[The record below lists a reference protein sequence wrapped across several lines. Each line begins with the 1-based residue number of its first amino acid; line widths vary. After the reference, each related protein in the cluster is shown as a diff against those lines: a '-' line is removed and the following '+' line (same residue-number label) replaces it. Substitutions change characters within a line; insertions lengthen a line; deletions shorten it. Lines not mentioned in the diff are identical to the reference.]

1 MANKS
6 REQYIDAYLAAKNS
20 GATADEARTA
30 ARSATWTNYDEVIS
44 QNNQNSPLSQM
55 LASGEAYEENGRF
68 YINQQKQQ
76 EDESWTKAQA
86 ARTASQERGE
96 TGEQWYTN
104 SKTKYDAATKLL
116 ADLKKTKASNTEIE
130 EAAKRLAEA
139 EEDYGYSKYFRFS
152 DIANDKDYKTY
163 VEKGKSILNSKSD
176 VGEQIANGTYSP
188 TGNKILDFFYRLN
201 GSTMANGYG
210 GSGSGQAM
218 NAAVAAS
225 AQDTTDQVIDEK
237 TWSEDEKNTYLYLL
251 GRDGEAAA
259 SEYAID
265 VNAGYAKQAQ
275 QAQQEK
281 ISDWSTKSALNGVL
295 GTAATIVGAAT
306 PIGLGNF
313 FSMAA
318 ELAGKGRISQKD
330 SLTPVQISSTVQSAI
345 ATSLNE
351 KYGTIGENVPVVGGK
366 GWGDAYQ
373 LANSIA
379 TSWASIASGGE
390 AGSLMFFFGNAAS
403 QGVQEAMDR
412 GLSPEKAVALGFA
425 NGLAEVLGEKFSV
438 ENLIHMKSSRTL
450 GQFLKS
456 IGVQAGIE
464 GSEEGFTTF
473 LNTLA
478 DRLISGDMSEYNQ
491 KVDNLMG
498 QGMTYE
504 EAKKQALKESV
515 NDLAFDILGG
525 AISGG
530 VSAAGGSF
538 IQNMAYNGDSQ
549 LLFDTAKQVG
559 SDQDV
564 LRAAQIEKA
573 VAESKNGQ
581 LKRGEAGELMGII
594 EENGGTEAYTNAAV
608 QKATN
613 QSIGEALKDLGLSD
627 SQKEVLVSGYST
639 GTADP
644 TTYAF
649 GVREA
654 FQLGKMGLS
663 LETAT
668 ERAKL
673 GAELNETQFR
683 HAWQLGAGQKSV
695 TDTDVADVAT
705 PEGKERLASAL
716 SMLGEHAQAAA
727 DAYDGKQDVARFAA
741 AMNKAANLY
750 AANGVDVKAL
760 AQELQESGSKD
771 IISYL
776 SEEQLEAAAKIGA
789 QIRAQNEAESKKS
802 SARLTTL
809 REQAAAI
816 LAAGGRST
824 QALNNIDKAI
834 AAASKYGQQEYSLY
848 QEKLSALE
856 EMVKADPEAENTE
869 AYQKAYEEAEEHYQN
884 AVEARK
890 GIDNL
895 EEKRKELQSK
905 QPIKRK
911 KGTVSF
917 EGGTDPNTG
926 KQLKA
931 VDQTKLSK
939 HQKNVV
945 SMVEALADIINID
958 YVFFDGD
965 SNTGGEY
972 IGDGVIYIN
981 INSGV
986 TRNFAQGIAAASLSH
1001 ELTHF
1006 MQEYAPEEYNELKD
1020 FIVSEIMKKSPSE
1033 FDALVKQQLA
1043 WQPDLTY
1050 AQAVDEVI
1058 ANSCQN
1064 MLLNSQY
1071 IAQFAREHM
1080 TAAEKIKDT
1089 IHDIVDKIKAAYEG
1103 IDFKSDQ
1110 GPFRAVQAVIDQSEM
1125 IQKRWDKALEAATK
1139 NYNAEQTAGSQ
1150 QQESGLKA
1158 AAQTT
1163 GVKYQKTTPENDSIR
1178 IQLQQAQDELNKKE
1192 PVANV
1197 RAENVPKNVSKAVPW
1212 AVERLKH
1219 TGYKVERKNFGTII
1233 FDEGHI
1239 REALRHITGKPDEI
1253 GAILALP
1260 RVLKR
1265 GDIIESHGK
1274 HQGRVQDSYTIAAPI
1289 TVNGVRGNM
1298 AVVVHRTTKNFFH
1311 AYRVLLPDNSNFTFE
1326 SENKK
1331 AGSKR
1336 TGELPDNRA
1345 LIAESVETASDK
1357 NVPEKTQKVKGKFQM
1372 MGPVEET
1379 NRLVA
1384 VHNKSVSGLRRM
1396 LERNGVP
1403 FPSIAIKKAGTSH
1416 EGFGDVSIVF
1426 PRSSID
1432 PEVNRQNRLYS
1443 NDAWTPTEPV
1453 EEYDVGDMWRY
1464 QKKIKQILGDE
1475 IYTGL
1480 KAGSYLE
1487 ESDLA
1492 RKLQYSRGDIFTA
1505 LKDQSAL
1512 KYAYLKS
1519 EGREP
1524 ALPMTQE
1531 RLDGF
1536 GKYKNEQLLA
1546 VFSALSKEEIEN
1558 MDFDSEE
1565 TLKKVADILEEQFES
1580 QFDEERVARIRKHP
1594 VYTADK
1600 INPNVIKDAYR
1611 KYQDAGNTIKSVPD
1625 YYAFDRD
1632 MKYNMDV
1639 ENEPGYKA
1647 WIENQ
1652 FKDLI
1657 VAHGIPNG
1665 KDLYTSSGNRRS
1677 FKARHIPATLENIV
1691 AQMQKEQER
1700 GNGVMGINLRGAAT
1714 KAYRNVEEMRADSGK
1729 LLGKHISDD
1738 VYDSYMKGFYERLHN
1753 MSQSAMK
1760 GDRNSWEGLDST
1772 EEILLTALRDAKS
1785 EQNMDS
1791 LLRKEAQ
1798 WIKYSPEL
1806 VHDLWQLR
1814 NDVQNMPAPYF
1825 EAKPRRIVYPGEALA
1840 FILPDNAPSDV
1851 IGMLNDRGYN
1861 VMTYEAGN
1869 EADRLAKLNSVEEAK
1884 FQKWDSTKDDT
1895 AYEAEGRELAY
1906 ARIQSENKALSDT
1919 VAALK
1924 KLTGKQENTIAKL
1937 EKRLKLTKTQEVRES
1952 DAKRLA
1958 NQLIRDNSSVADKAQ
1973 IAADLKALGDYILQT
1988 DAANLSEDEIKQ
2000 RARAIASEIVEN
2012 AEVISDLGG
2021 ELATWQSIASDLKG
2035 RKLTIDGDFLGDLDV
2050 AGGYEAFRKQN
2061 FGNFTLAKRETGE
2074 ARADYK
2080 TVGEAYMEMQQ
2091 SWGKAYFPD
2100 VANEGEQIRVIA
2112 DMFQRAKG
2120 TIVNP
2125 NSQYMGEATEALANQ
2140 IAFDVMDG
2148 ILRPTEPTTADKYK
2162 ARTDALKEQI
2172 AQLKKEG
2179 ALSDKEADALRKTIY
2194 DLTMALDKAE
2204 SRFTSLRVSADV
2216 RTDQLRAEGIA
2227 RAAEMKAN
2235 ERARA
2240 EKQIAALKDHYRE
2253 VAQRAR
2259 DRREENAGA
2268 SKYRKQIDE
2277 KAKKL
2282 FEMLMKN
2289 SDKEHIPEV
2298 LKGPL
2303 ADFLTTL
2310 DFSSKRLLRGGEE
2323 TKRDV
2328 QFGARLMQLQQILAG
2343 QQDYI
2348 NGDAEGGV
2356 DLGGYI
2362 DVSPESLQFLKDAAQ
2377 QITAAMATGNEYTIN
2392 QMSADQLRSL
2402 SNFLSSITKAIKNMN
2417 SFMANERFA
2426 SVQEA
2431 ASQDIERMDK
2441 LGKASEKEG
2450 NVLRRLFKWEN
2461 GTPYY
2466 VFRRFGNGGVSIFEG
2481 LTKGWDKMA
2490 FNVQEIINFTEKLYT
2505 SKEVN
2510 EWKST
2515 IHDITLED
2523 GSKIQMTT
2531 AQLMEL
2537 SMLLNREQA
2546 MKHIQKGGIRVGD
2559 ITTKK
2564 GKLTDVNHYHLSYK
2578 DISNMLKLLDGRQ
2591 MEVAKALQSFMA
2603 TKGAEW
2609 GNEISMRRFG
2619 YNFYTEGENYFP
2631 IKTDANDR
2639 PMADTDAQQNSMF
2652 RLLNLSS
2659 SKSLNPKASNALI
2672 VGDIFD
2678 TFSDHMADQAKL
2690 NGLGLPILDA
2700 IKWFNFKER
2709 IDLEEGGYNTRT
2721 LQAAMEQAFGSDA
2734 QKYFRTLMKDVNG
2747 LTESGDRG
2755 KELYSKMTSNYKV
2768 AAVAANLR
2776 VALLQPTSY
2785 VRASFLIDPKYL
2797 AAAFMHKNAY
2807 QDAMKYSGTAVWKSL
2822 GYYDTNIARNMRDQI
2837 QHNDNWKDNLVEKT
2851 MIGAELGDKLTWG
2864 RLWVACKLQT
2874 QAQNKGLS
2882 EEELNQKTADLFREV
2897 VYSSQVMDS
2906 TLTRSSL
2913 MRSSSGFNKML
2924 TPFMAEPTL
2933 SYNIL
2938 LDAFSTYQLDARENG
2953 KGGAWARNGK
2963 KIGKAF
2969 AVYAASA
2976 AFASLAESLWDAV
2989 RDADDEAFLDKF
3001 LDALLGE
3008 KADDDEDETAKDSFF
3023 KFLLGKKALGGRKWL
3038 SGNLWQD
3045 IDILQKLPYLKN
3057 VISLLQGFGNSDML
3071 TSGFN
3076 IIMQSY
3082 KIWAETLSL
3091 EMGYLDKPTNVT
3103 YYGHMTPWGK
3113 IYKSLQGL
3121 SQVTGIPVAAGLRDA
3136 FAIWNTVVGGTNPD
3150 WKIRTYDA
3158 DQLTQSNKAAFNE
3171 YVKTTGISEREYA
3184 KILKAANADGNSNV
3198 TQAELSEYLKAQLE
3212 AGSLTKDQA
3221 DALWDA
3227 QGWKKTYDQ
3236 YTGAEKKTETPAPAA
3251 TTEPVTTPKPKAKLE
3266 ATNPEDAKQ
3275 SNGKKITTYDEF
3287 KKNVK
3292 LYSDKKDTAYQLWE
3306 STVRPLGI
3314 DLDTYTRLLN
3324 DSDTNG
3330 NNSVTQD
3337 ELGETLTKAIRNKEI
3352 SDGQASA
3359 IWYTLWNGGRS
3370 KTYDSWAAKHGYRD
3384 MTNESWMEL
3393 QEINEARGDNYILE
3407 GTPVTQEEY
3416 DEDYL
3421 SRGYYPNRTGEV
3433 RTLEEWD
3440 PMRDRNEALDNAFLY
3455 FGEGNS
3461 AAPELFDEAF
3471 IDWYENPD
3479 YEGQTFENYLN
3490 NYGDMTPAA
3499 RRIFSGTGQKAVRRE
3514 ALDYAFWEAVGTGRG
3529 RK

>member
-1 MANKS
+1 MAQRKSLLEEIQEQNSGTNFNKS
-6 REQYIDAYLAAKNS
+6 VVDSSKKYIETSVGISGGKNSANESQPQRKSLLQEIVDSDGMDGLNQDYTKKALDFDGGFGAMPGGYIQGEDGKVYMHDYKNNAEILKERIEQTKAKNTVEEQKGQEDLSFGQQIIDRILGDRTQVTNEKTNWWELAKGVVSKGAHTWNSLNWKTMNFLFGGIADELHTIGTETVNKIIGGLNSIPGVDIDYIEPGKNLIQRGYEDAQAGLQQATDKYAANAVSSRAAQIADKFGTSTVAAIPMALEAMILAPTQAAQAAGTATTAGLEYFS
-20 GATADEARTA
+20 GLQGASGLTATSMMAKEGLRKMVENPQFWTSYLQVAGDGYEDALEDGMSEDDAALYGLVNGFFNAMIEIGGADEALGGIQNLPMRLEQ
-30 ARSATWTNYDEVIS
+30 AR
-44 QNNQNSPLSQM
+44 
-55 LASGEAYEENGRF
+55 ENG
-68 YINQQKQQ
+68 
-76 EDESWTKAQA
+76 
-86 ARTASQERGE
+86 
-96 TGEQWYTN
+96 
-104 SKTKYDAATKLL
+104 SKRAV
-116 ADLKKTKASNTEIE
+116 
-130 EAAKRLAEA
+130 
-139 EEDYGYSKYFRFS
+139 
-152 DIANDKDYKTY
+152 
-163 VEKGKSILNSKSD
+163 VEW
-176 VGEQIANGTYSP
+176 
-188 TGNKILDFFYRLN
+188 F
-201 GSTMANGYG
+201 
-210 GSGSGQAM
+210 
-218 NAAVAAS
+218 
-225 AQDTTDQVIDEK
+225 
-237 TWSEDEKNTYLYLL
+237 
-251 GRDGEAAA
+251 
-259 SEYAID
+259 
-265 VNAGYAKQAQ
+265 
-275 QAQQEK
+275 
-281 ISDWSTKSALNGVL
+281 
-295 GTAATIVGAAT
+295 
-306 PIGLGNF
+306 
-313 FSMAA
+313 
-318 ELAGKGRISQKD
+318 KD
-330 SLTPVQISSTVQSAI
+330 S
-345 ATSLNE
+345 
-351 KYGTIGENVPVVGGK
+351 
-366 GWGDAYQ
+366 
-373 LANSIA
+373 
-379 TSWASIASGGE
+379 
-390 AGSLMFFFGNAAS
+390 
-403 QGVQEAMDR
+403 
-412 GLSPEKAVALGFA
+412 
-425 NGLAEVLGEKFSV
+425 VLGEGKEEVLQGLFERGLKTPMTPDNGASGFAEKWFSLDPQNQDAV
-438 ENLIHMKSSRTL
+438 INP
-450 GQFLKS
+450 
-456 IGVQAGIE
+456 
-464 GSEEGFTTF
+464 FTA
-473 LNTLA
+473 A
-478 DRLISGDMSEYNQ
+478 DEFVGGAA
-491 KVDNLMG
+491 VG
-498 QGMTYE
+498 
-504 EAKKQALKESV
+504 AL
-515 NDLAFDILGG
+515 LGG
-525 AISGG
+525 GQAATQSISNN
-530 VSAAGGSF
+530 SA
-538 IQNMAYNGDSQ
+538 YKGDAKF
-549 LLFDTAKQVG
+549 LIDTAKQTNT
-559 SDQDV
+559 SE
-564 LRAAQIEKA
+564 AAQARIKEIEESSAKKGGSITKA
-573 VAESKNGQ
+573 
-581 LKRGEAGELMGII
+581 EAGELVQMTKGSGISY
-594 EENGGTEAYTNAAV
+594 ESAATIRGV
-608 QKATN
+608 VSDLEVGDEGMKVLLDGYKG
-613 QSIGEALKDLGLSD
+613 GEAN
-627 SQKEVLVSGYST
+627 
-639 GTADP
+639 A

-760 AQELQESGSKD
+760 AQELQDSGSKD

-776 SEEQLEAAAKIGA
+776 SEEQLETAAKIGA

-848 QEKLSALE
+848 QEKLAALE

-884 AVEARK
+884 AVEARN

-895 EEKRKELQSK
+895 EEKRKELQAK

-1020 FIVSEIMKKSPSE
+1020 FIVSEVMKKSPSE

-1043 WQPDLTY
+1043 WQPDLNY

-1064 MLLNSQY
+1064 MLLNSQH

-1089 IHDIVDKIKAAYEG
+1089 IHDIVGKIKAAYEG
-1103 IDFKSDQ
+1103 IDFKSDE
-1110 GPFRAVQAVIDQSEM
+1110 GPFRAVRAVIDQSEM

-1139 NYNAEQTAGSQ
+1139 NYNAEQIAGNR
-1150 QQESGLKA
+1150 QQESELKA

-1163 GVKYQKTTPENDSIR
+1163 GVKYQAWSRRDINRAFIDYNNADAIKRSENSKIKSLISRGKVVTINPQTVNDLLSITDWANPTEARRTLKNILKNALGKNSVFFQFDGSQLEAFLTREGRNHAAGGQVTPEKASIASAVRQLILNSEYAFSSIHDRHSVTGEHIPGNTEWDYFIAVAKMGTETIPVEFSIR
-1178 IQLQQAQDELNKKE
+1178 SLD
-1192 PVANV
+1192 
-1197 RAENVPKNVSKAVPW
+1197 R
-1212 AVERLKH
+1212 VERSQIYNIAFNKEEAFTHDAPL
-1219 TGYKVERKNFGTII
+1219 TSQNDQSNYGT
-1233 FDEGHI
+1233 
-1239 REALRHITGKPDEI
+1239 
-1253 GAILALP
+1253 
-1260 RVLKR
+1260 
-1265 GDIIESHGK
+1265 S
-1274 HQGRVQDSYTIAAPI
+1274 
-1289 TVNGVRGNM
+1289 
-1298 AVVVHRTTKNFFH
+1298 
-1311 AYRVLLPDNSNFTFE
+1311 
-1326 SENKK
+1326 
-1331 AGSKR
+1331 
-1336 TGELPDNRA
+1336 
-1345 LIAESVETASDK
+1345 ASDTTVAEI
-1357 NVPEKTQKVKGKFQM
+1357 NTRVKGKSQVWDSSGKELSAQQQNYFADSKIRDADGRLKVMYRGGSGDFTVFDRSKSKYSNLYGRGFYFTDSKEHAGQY
-1372 MGPVEET
+1372 GKARAFYLNIT
-1379 NRLVA
+1379 NPLQQGTKTFTQAQIRLFLREVSANEDYGLENYGYGATVDSVLKSLKGKDDYGVLTDINAACIGDLVA
-1384 VHNKSVSGLRRM
+1384 AA
-1396 LERNGVP
+1396 E
-1403 FPSIAIKKAGTSH
+1403 
-1416 EGFGDVSIVF
+1416 VF
-1426 PRSSID
+1426 N
-1432 PEVNRQNRLYS
+1432 EVNGTNI
-1443 NDAWTPTEPV
+1443 DGIVVPTETVAFRADQIKLTDNENPTKNTDIRYQQWDREGAKLSKRQ
-1453 EEYDVGDMWRY
+1453 EEYFKDSKIRDEDGNLIPVYHGTEADFTVFDRTKSRANMDIQGNFFSPWELDAQGYGSKVGVYYLNIKNPAPESVAYKALNRFKGQNGAGIKAREYLESLGYDGVNNSDEEYIAFNPEQIKLTSNKNPTENEDIRY
-1464 QKKIKQILGDE
+1464 QRWQLPDQISLDE
-1475 IYTGL
+1475 WLNGGVKVDESLHPRIRNLLNRAAATEQNVKDYFSQIPEDSEYYL
-1480 KAGSYLE
+1480 SPEEIDDMMEVNPYGSAYDGYMYNVEQIVQNL
-1487 ESDLA
+1487 SD
-1492 RKLQYSRGDIFTA
+1492 
-1505 LKDQSAL
+1505 
-1512 KYAYLKS
+1512 
-1519 EGREP
+1519 
-1524 ALPMTQE
+1524 
-1531 RLDGF
+1531 
-1536 GKYKNEQLLA
+1536 
-1546 VFSALSKEEIEN
+1546 LSKEQYGKAKEQTYELMEELLGYMSTLRSSYWKEEN
-1558 MDFDSEE
+1558 LSRNQTFTEWY
-1565 TLKKVADILEEQFES
+1565 S
-1580 QFDEERVARIRKHP
+1580 QKHP
-1594 VYTADK
+1594 
-1600 INPNVIKDAYR
+1600 
-1611 KYQDAGNTIKSVPD
+1611 SM
-1625 YYAFDRD
+1625 YY
-1632 MKYNMDV
+1632 
-1639 ENEPGYKA
+1639 PGYVPGSLNTREEA
-1647 WIENQ
+1647 AYLEG
-1652 FKDLI
+1652 LI
-1657 VAHGIPNG
+1657 ASGALQG
-1665 KDLYTSSGNRRS
+1665 EELDYAKRLYDAMNS
-1677 FKARHIPATLENIV
+1677 PA
-1691 AQMQKEQER
+1691 
-1700 GNGVMGINLRGAAT
+1700 
-1714 KAYRNVEEMRADSGK
+1714 
-1729 LLGKHISDD
+1729 
-1738 VYDSYMKGFYERLHN
+1738 
-1753 MSQSAMK
+1753 
-1760 GDRNSWEGLDST
+1760 RNS
-1772 EEILLTALRDAKS
+1772 
-1785 EQNMDS
+1785 
-1791 LLRKEAQ
+1791 
-1798 WIKYSPEL
+1798 Y
-1806 VHDLWQLR
+1806 
-1814 NDVQNMPAPYF
+1814 Y
-1825 EAKPRRIVYPGEALA
+1825 
-1840 FILPDNAPSDV
+1840 
-1851 IGMLNDRGYN
+1851 
-1861 VMTYEAGN
+1861 
-1869 EADRLAKLNSVEEAK
+1869 
-1884 FQKWDSTKDDT
+1884 QKWDSTADDT

-1958 NQLIRDNSSVADKAQ
+1958 NQLIRDNSSVADKAR

-1988 DAANLSEDEIKQ
+1988 DAASLSEDEIKQ

-2012 AEVISDLGG
+2012 AEVVSDLGG

-2035 RKLTIDGDFLGDLDV
+2035 RKLTIDTDFLGDLDV

-2100 VANEGEQIRVIA
+2100 VANEGEQIRVMA

-2417 SFMANERFA
+2417 SFMANERYA

-2466 VFRRFGNGGVSIFEG
+2466 VFRRFGNGGASIFEG

-2619 YNFYTEGENYFP
+2619 YDFYTEGENYFP

-2882 EEELNQKTADLFREV
+2882 GEELNQKTAELFREV

-2953 KGGAWARNGK
+2953 KSGAWARNGK

-3091 EMGYLDKPTNVT
+3091 EMGYLDKPTNIT

-3158 DQLTQSNKAAFNE
+3158 DQLTQSKKAAFNE

-3251 TTEPVTTPKPKAKLE
+3251 TTEPVSTPAPKAKLE
-3266 ATNPEDAKQ
+3266 ATNLEDAKQ
-3275 SNGKKITTYDEF
+3275 SSGKKITTYEDF
-3287 KKNVK
+3287 KKSVK

-3324 DSDTNG
+3324 ESDTNG

-3393 QEINEARGDNYILE
+3393 QEVNEARGDNYILE

-3440 PMRDRNEALDNAFLY
+3440 PTRDRNEALDNAFMY

>member
-1 MANKS
+1 MSFNVS
-6 REQYIDAYLAAKNS
+6 QYEREKKYDNQAQPARAA
-20 GATADEARTA
+20 
-30 ARSATWTNYDEVIS
+30 
-44 QNNQNSPLSQM
+44 Q
-55 LASGEAYEENGRF
+55 LASYQSEQGINLSEYTRQQEEAERQRRLQE
-68 YINQQKQQ
+68 QQKQQ
-76 EDESWTKAQA
+76 NKQEDERWVKAQA
-86 ARTASQERGE
+86 ARTASQQRGE
-96 TGEQWYTN
+96 TGEQWYTGAK
-104 SKTKYDAATKLL
+104 SRYDAAAKLL
-116 ADLKKTKASNTEIE
+116 ADLKKTKASNHAIE
-130 EAAKRLAEA
+130 EAAKSLAEA

-152 DIANDKDYKTY
+152 DVANDKDYQTY
-163 VEKGKSILNSKSD
+163 IEKGKSILNGKSE
-176 VGEQIANGTYSP
+176 VGEQIASGTYSP
-188 TGNKILDFFYRLN
+188 TGSKVLDFFYRLV
-201 GSTMANGYG
+201 SPSAANGYG

-225 AQDTTDQVIDEK
+225 AQDTKDQVIDDE

-251 GRDGEAAA
+251 GRDGNDSAT
-259 SEYAID
+259 EYAKEI
-265 VNAGYAKQAQ
+265 NAGYARQS
-275 QAQQEK
+275 QQEQQQK
-281 ISDWSTKSALNGVL
+281 IAEWSSKNAVNGVL
-295 GTAATIVGAAT
+295 GSAATIAGNVVGA
-306 PIGLGNF
+306 GLGDF
-313 FSMAA
+313 FNYAA
-318 ELAGKGRISQKD
+318 ELAGKGYISQK
-330 SLTPVQISSTVQSAI
+330 SYLTPTQMSATVQSAI

-351 KYGTIGENVPVVGGK
+351 KHGTINENVPVVGSK

-373 LANSIA
+373 VAMSVINSM
-379 TSWASIASGGE
+379 TSIKAGGG
-390 AGSLMFFFGNAAS
+390 AGSLMFFFGSAAA
-403 QGVQEAMDR
+403 QGVSDALDR
-412 GLSPEKAVALGFA
+412 GLSPEKAVALGFF
-425 NGLAEVLGEKFSV
+425 NGLNEVIGEVFSV
-438 ENLIHMKSSRTL
+438 DHFLHLKSSRSL
-450 GQFLKS
+450 VQFLKNVS
-456 IGVQAGIE
+456 AQGGVEAT
-464 GSEEGFTTF
+464 EEGFTTF
-473 LNTLA
+473 LNDFA
-478 DRLISGDMSEYNQ
+478 DNLINGDMSEYNQ
-491 KVDNLMG
+491 RVNSYLM
-498 QGMTYE
+498 QGMSYE
-504 EAKKQALKESV
+504 EAKKQALKDQANGIAYDMLSGAV
-515 NDLAFDILGG
+515 SGG
-525 AISGG
+525 ISGMFG
-530 VSAAGGSF
+530 TAGQSLSYSG
-538 IQNMAYNGDSQ
+538 NDSQ
-549 LLFDTAKQVG
+549 ILLDTAKQVG
-559 SDQDV
+559 SDKEV
-564 LRAAQIEKA
+564 LRAAEIDRA
-573 VAESKNGQ
+573 AAESKSGK
-581 LKRGEAGELMGII
+581 LTRGEAGELMGII
-594 EENGGTEAYTNAAV
+594 ENNEGTETYYKNATAKAAIDSV
-608 QKATN
+608 AKDLNLSNAQKAVLMD
-613 QSIGEALKDLGLSD
+613 GYEAGD
-627 SQKEVLVSGYST
+627 
-639 GTADP
+639 ADAQ
-644 TTYAF
+644 TYAL

-654 FQLGKMGLS
+654 YKLGTLGLS
-663 LETAT
+663 LEQAT
-668 ERAKL
+668 EQAKF
-673 GAELNETQFR
+673 GADLNETQFR
-683 HAWQLGAGQKSV
+683 HAWQLGAGQKTTESNAV
-695 TDTDVADVAT
+695 DVKT
-705 PEGKERLASAL
+705 PEGKEQLASAL

-727 DAYDGKQDVARFAA
+727 DAYDGKQDVSRFAA

-760 AQELQESGSKD
+760 AQEHQDSGSKD

-776 SEEQLEAAAKIGA
+776 SEEQLETAAKIGA

-848 QEKLSALE
+848 QEKLAALE

-884 AVEARK
+884 AVEARN

-895 EEKRKELQSK
+895 EEKRKELQAK

-1064 MLLNSQY
+1064 MLLNSRY

-1089 IHDIVDKIKAAYEG
+1089 IHDIVGKIKAAYEG

-1110 GPFRAVQAVIDQSEM
+1110 GPFHAVQAVIDQSEM

-1139 NYNAEQTAGSQ
+1139 NYNAEQTAGNQ
-1150 QQESGLKA
+1150 QQESSLKA

-1163 GVKYQKTTPENDSIR
+1163 GVKYQKIGTREDGIEVYEMSDEVRAMNWKQRKQKFIDLMRNEYRGKTARFKRNGHTYFASFDDVDVRKNIYGDKDSDTAGKDAKITAGASGDIFDLVENASWFGGEKDRGKGNQNEAHKDVLYWDYYLKTVQIDDKVFD
-1178 IQLQQAQDELNKKE
+1178 LL
-1192 PVANV
+1192 ANV
-1197 RAENVPKNVSKAVPW
+1197 RRKKSGSFVYNLE
-1212 AVERLKH
+1212 L
-1219 TGYKVERKNFGTII
+1219 YERKDLEVASPPGLS
-1233 FDEGHI
+1233 E
-1239 REALRHITGKPDEI
+1239 EKPH
-1253 GAILALP
+1253 
-1260 RVLKR
+1260 V
-1265 GDIIESHGK
+1265 
-1274 HQGRVQDSYTIAAPI
+1274 
-1289 TVNGVRGNM
+1289 GVP
-1298 AVVVHRTTKNFFH
+1298 TT
-1311 AYRVLLPDNSNFTFE
+1311 S
-1326 SENKK
+1326 
-1331 AGSKR
+1331 G
-1336 TGELPDNRA
+1336 
-1345 LIAESVETASDK
+1345 K
-1357 NVPEKTQKVKGKFQM
+1357 NVPENGAKVKKKMQEWDSSGKELSTQQQNYFADSKIRDED
-1372 MGPVEET
+1372 GNLIPVYHGTEADFTVFDRTKSRANMDIQGNFFSPWELDAQGYGSKVGVYYLNIKNPAPESVAYKALNRFKGQNGAGIKAREYLESLGYDGVNNSDEEYIAFNPEQIKLT
-1379 NRLVA
+1379 S
-1384 VHNKSVSGLRRM
+1384 NK
-1396 LERNGVP
+1396 N
-1403 FPSIAIKKAGTSH
+1403 
-1416 EGFGDVSIVF
+1416 
-1426 PRSSID
+1426 
-1432 PEVNRQNRLYS
+1432 
-1443 NDAWTPTEPV
+1443 PTEN
-1453 EEYDVGDMWRY
+1453 EDIRY
-1464 QKKIKQILGDE
+1464 QKWQLPDQISLDEWMNGGVKVDDSLHPRIRSLLNKAAATEQNVKDYFSQIPEDSEYYLNLEEIDDMMEVNPYGSAYDGYMYNVEQIVQNLSDLSKQQHGKAKEQTYELMDELLGYMSTLRSSYWKE
-1475 IYTGL
+1475 ENLSKNQTFTEWYNQKHPSLYYPGYVP
-1480 KAGSYLE
+1480 GSLNTREESAYLE
-1487 ESDLA
+1487 GLIASGALQGEELDYAKRLYDAMNSPA
-1492 RKLQYSRGDIFTA
+1492 RS
-1505 LKDQSAL
+1505 S
-1512 KYAYLKS
+1512 
-1519 EGREP
+1519 
-1524 ALPMTQE
+1524 
-1531 RLDGF
+1531 
-1536 GKYKNEQLLA
+1536 
-1546 VFSALSKEEIEN
+1546 
-1558 MDFDSEE
+1558 
-1565 TLKKVADILEEQFES
+1565 
-1580 QFDEERVARIRKHP
+1580 
-1594 VYTADK
+1594 
-1600 INPNVIKDAYR
+1600 
-1611 KYQDAGNTIKSVPD
+1611 
-1625 YYAFDRD
+1625 YY
-1632 MKYNMDV
+1632 
-1639 ENEPGYKA
+1639 
-1647 WIENQ
+1647 
-1652 FKDLI
+1652 
-1657 VAHGIPNG
+1657 
-1665 KDLYTSSGNRRS
+1665 
-1677 FKARHIPATLENIV
+1677 
-1691 AQMQKEQER
+1691 
-1700 GNGVMGINLRGAAT
+1700 
-1714 KAYRNVEEMRADSGK
+1714 
-1729 LLGKHISDD
+1729 
-1738 VYDSYMKGFYERLHN
+1738 
-1753 MSQSAMK
+1753 
-1760 GDRNSWEGLDST
+1760 
-1772 EEILLTALRDAKS
+1772 
-1785 EQNMDS
+1785 
-1791 LLRKEAQ
+1791 
-1798 WIKYSPEL
+1798 
-1806 VHDLWQLR
+1806 
-1814 NDVQNMPAPYF
+1814 
-1825 EAKPRRIVYPGEALA
+1825 
-1840 FILPDNAPSDV
+1840 
-1851 IGMLNDRGYN
+1851 
-1861 VMTYEAGN
+1861 
-1869 EADRLAKLNSVEEAK
+1869 
-1884 FQKWDSTKDDT
+1884 QKWDSTADDT

-1937 EKRLKLTKTQEVRES
+1937 EKKLKLTKTQEVRES

-1958 NQLIRDNSSVADKAQ
+1958 NQLIKSNSSVADKAQ
-1973 IAADLKALGDYILQT
+1973 IAAELKALGDYILQT
-1988 DAANLSEDEIKQ
+1988 DASKLSEDEIKQ

-2021 ELATWQSIASDLKG
+2021 ELATWQGIASDIKG
-2035 RKLTIDGDFLGDLDV
+2035 RKLTIDTDFLGDLDV
-2050 AGGYEAFRKQN
+2050 AGGYDAFRKKN

-2074 ARADYK
+2074 ARADYR
-2080 TVGEAYMEMQQ
+2080 TVGEAYMELQQ

-2100 VANEGEQIRVIA
+2100 VANEGEQIQVMA
-2112 DMFQRAKG
+2112 DMFQRARG
-2120 TIVNP
+2120 TVVNP

-2179 ALSDKEADALRKTIY
+2179 TLSDKEADALRKTIY

-2204 SRFTSLRVSADV
+2204 SRFTSLRISADV

-2417 SFMANERFA
+2417 SFMANERYA

-2619 YNFYTEGENYFP
+2619 YDFYTEGENYFP

-2874 QAQNKGLS
+2874 QAQNKSLS
-2882 EEELNQKTADLFREV
+2882 GEELNQKTAELFREV

-2953 KGGAWARNGK
+2953 KSGAWARNGK

-2989 RDADDEAFLDKF
+2989 RDADDEAFFDKF

-3008 KADDDEDETAKDSFF
+3008 KTDDDEDETAKDSFF

-3158 DQLTQSNKAAFNE
+3158 DQLTQSKKAAFNE

-3251 TTEPVTTPKPKAKLE
+3251 TTEPVSTPAPKAKLE

-3275 SNGKKITTYDEF
+3275 SSGKKITTYDEF

-3324 DSDTNG
+3324 ESDTNG

-3384 MTNESWMEL
+3384 ITNESWMEL

-3421 SRGYYPNRTGEV
+3421 SRGYFPNRTGEV
-3433 RTLEEWD
+3433 RVLEEWD
-3440 PMRDRNEALDNAFLY
+3440 PTGDRDRALDNAFMY

-3461 AAPELFDEAF
+3461 AAPELFEEAF

-3479 YEGQTFENYLN
+3479 YEGQTFDNYLS